1 MAFCLLNA
9 RLWIVRVRRG
19 SETCVEISRRRR
31 RRGRSQQDRRNIV
44 GCWRCSS
51 AVTGTTNGR
60 LRAPNLPQCGGG
72 QRAADPPTPTCLTTS
87 REHRLCQDRPGST
100 SPQTLLGRPHD
111 SALFPVVDYVTAS
124 TWTHDRRPRPCYE
137 LDGQSGPLTPL

>member
-1 MAFCLLNA
+1 MVGWMDGWMAFCLLNA
-9 RLWIVRVRRG
+9 RLWIVCVRRG
-19 SETCVEISRRRR
+19 SETCVEISRRRRR

-72 QRAADPPTPTCLTTS
+72 QRASDPPTPTCLTTS

-100 SPQTLLGRPHD
+100 DSSRETSRLGFVSRGGLRDCQHLD
-111 SALFPVVDYVTAS
+111 S
-124 TWTHDRRPRPCYE
+124 RPRTTTV
-137 LDGQSGPLTPL
+137 L